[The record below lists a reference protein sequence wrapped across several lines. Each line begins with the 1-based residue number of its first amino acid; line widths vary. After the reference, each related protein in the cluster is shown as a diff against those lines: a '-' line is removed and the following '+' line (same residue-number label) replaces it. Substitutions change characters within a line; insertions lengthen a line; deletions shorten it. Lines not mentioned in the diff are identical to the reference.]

1 MLWFSLLYR
10 SGRARLAYG
19 LGFVALGVLLEFIQG
34 TLGYR
39 SFEVADMVANTLGV
53 LLGWAGALAGPRI
66 LRR

>member
-10 SGRARLAYG
+10 AAPARVSYAVG
-19 LGFVALGVLLEFIQG
+19 FTCLGIGLEFMQG

-39 SFEVADMVANTLGV
+39 SFEVADMAANALGV
-53 LLGWAGALAGPRI
+53 AIGWAAALAGPRI